1 MGLYMEKSL
10 STCFKLKLI
19 LVINITILL
28 LGSRL
33 AFANIISHNRTIVFN
48 YNEEQLFR
56 EKELTGDVRDAS
68 GNPLVGV
75 TIKVKGTQLGTV
87 TDGNGRFALTV
98 PDNAVLEISYVGFET
113 KEISVG
119 EQTNLSIQLEN
130 SSTGLNQL
138 VVVGYGTQK
147 KIDIT
152 GSIASIGSE
161 ELNKR
166 SVTQA
171 SQLLAGELSGVT
183 GSQSSGKPGGDD
195 ASIVVRGL
203 GTFSGAGTSPLVIVD
218 GIPASIN
225 SVNPNDIESI
235 SVLKDAASASIYGS
249 RAANGVVLIKTKG
262 GKKEKMQVS
271 YNFYVGKNEP
281 TALPQYVDSWTYA
294 EMYNEA
300 LHNQGLGSRYT
311 DEDIEKF
318 KSGQYPDEFPNVHHA
333 DDLFHSGSGLQLKH
347 NLELSGGA
355 GNTQYLFSAGYLKQD
370 GIVKKVSYDR
380 YDLRL
385 NLHSSLRDNL
395 QLDVRS
401 YTFFDN
407 SNEPA
412 MLWENQVTGLDGI
425 MRAAVSFP
433 ATIPGRKSDGTY
445 GTYMGHPTAEAG
457 IDSRSFNKNKNS
469 YFQNN
474 VSLEWEPVK
483 SLKVTGRVAY
493 EWTYGRGDAY
503 GASYDWDTLDVQGP
517 SQLNVTTSQ
526 NRNLSLQLLMD
537 YEKAFGDHHLH
548 ILGGASQIVN
558 DNESLG
564 AYREDFIN
572 SQLYVLNAASTT
584 NDENYGTGYTTKLRS
599 FFGRIDYSYKDKY
612 LLQANLRDDGSSR
625 FAEGH
630 RYGLFPSLSV
640 GWVISQEDFF
650 KVPWIESL
658 KIRGSYGLLGNQ
670 QIGNYP
676 YQQTLDL
683 NQLYDIGLPE
693 VIKPGVALTTLPSN
707 NISWETTSVIDE
719 GLDANLFDG
728 RLNITLDHY
737 YKKTYNI
744 LYHLTVS
751 NVLGM
756 GVSERNAGAV
766 RNDGWDFEV
775 TYRNSIGGF
784 NYSIRPTFSINN
796 NKVLSLAGVE
806 QDIAQ
811 GLFIG
816 QPLSSIYGYRSDGLF
831 IDQHD
836 IDNYPTQFY
845 DTKPG
850 YPRYEDISGPDG
862 KPDGKVDPQ
871 YDRTVIGNTFPKYSY
886 GMGIGADF
894 KNFDFYAFL
903 QGQGGYQRQI
913 SGTQL
918 ALNNNG
924 NIEQWQVDNRW
935 TTEDP
940 DRNAKYPRLEIQS
953 GIDPPWGGSSVDY
966 WIRDA
971 SFLRIKDIQIGYNI
985 PKRLLDKT
993 FISQFRIYL
1002 KAQNI
1007 VTFDSYYQGWDP
1019 EMLPGGY
1026 ENSSY
1031 YPPTRQ
1037 WIFGVNVNF

>member
-1 MGLYMEKSL
+1 MEKSL
-10 STCFKLKLI
+10 FTIGFRLKLAM
-19 LVINITILL
+19 ITCVMILL
-28 LGSRL
+28 LSQGTFADVTIPHSTIFSSL
-33 AFANIISHNRTIVFN
+33 SSKSANISFKD
-48 YNEEQLFR
+48 
-56 EKELTGDVRDAS
+56 KELTGVVTDPS

-75 TIKVKGTQLGTV
+75 TIQVKGSQLGTV
-87 TDGNGRFALTV
+87 TDGQGRFSLKV
-98 PDNAVLEISYVGFET
+98 PDNSVLEVRYVGFET
-113 KEISVG
+113 KEIAIGS
-119 EQTNLSIQLEN
+119 QSNLTIQLEH
-130 SSTGLNQL
+130 SSTGLSQL

-161 ELNKR
+161 ELDKR
-166 SVTQA
+166 SVTQT

-183 GSQSSGKPGGDD
+183 GSQGSGKPGNDG
-195 ASIVVRGL
+195 ASLVVRGL

-249 RAANGVVLIKTKG
+249 RAANGVVLIKTKE
-262 GKKEKMQVS
+262 GKKDKLRVN
-271 YNFYVGKNEP
+271 YNFYVAKNEA

-300 LHNQGLGSRYT
+300 LHNQGLGIRYT
-311 DEDIEKF
+311 DDDIQKF
-318 KSGQYPDEFPNVHHA
+318 KSGEDPDDFPNTHHA
-333 DDLFHSGSGLQLKH
+333 RDLFHSGSGMQFKH
-347 NLELSGGA
+347 NLEFSGGA
-355 GNTQYLFSAGYLKQD
+355 GNTQYLFSAGYLEQD
-370 GIVKKVSYDR
+370 GIIKKVSHDR

-385 NLHSSLRDNL
+385 NLHSALNDNL
-395 QLDVRS
+395 TLDVRS
-401 YTFFDN
+401 YTYFDN
-407 SNEPA
+407 NNEPA
-412 MLWENQVTGLDGI
+412 MLWENGVVGLDGI
-425 MRAAVSFP
+425 MRAATSFP

-445 GTYMGHPTAEAG
+445 GTYQGHPTAEAG
-457 IDSRSFNKNKNS
+457 IDSRSFNKSKNT

-474 VSLEWEPVK
+474 VSLEWKALE
-483 SLKVTGRVAY
+483 SLKITGRVAY
-493 EWTYGRGDAY
+493 EWTYTRGDAY

-517 SQLNVTTSQ
+517 SQLNVSSSQ
-526 NRNLSLQLLMD
+526 NGNLSLQLLVD

-548 ILGGASQIVN
+548 ILGGASQLVN

-564 AYREDFIN
+564 AYRENFVN
-572 SQLYVLNAASTT
+572 NQLHVLNAASTT
-584 NDENYGTGYTTKLRS
+584 NDENSGTAYTTKLRS
-599 FFGRIDYSYKDKY
+599 FFGRIDYSYKEKY
-612 LLQANLRDDGSSR
+612 LVQANLRDDGSSR

-630 RYGLFPSLSV
+630 RYGLFPSISA
-640 GWVISQEDFF
+640 GWVISKESFF
-650 KVPWIESL
+650 QVPWIESL

-683 NQLYDIGLPE
+683 SQLYDIGLPE
-693 VIKPGVALTTLPSN
+693 TVQPGVALTTLPSN
-707 NISWETTSVIDE
+707 DISWEKTSVIDQ
-719 GLDANLFDG
+719 GLDASLFKG
-728 RLNITLDHY
+728 KLNITVDHY

-756 GVSERNAGAV
+756 SVSEMNAGAV

-775 TYRNSIGGF
+775 TYRDAIGNF
-784 NYSIRPTFSINN
+784 SYNIRPNFSVDN
-796 NKVLSLAGVE
+796 NKVLSLAGVDK
-806 QDIAQ
+806 DIAQ
-811 GLFIG
+811 GLFVG
-816 QPLSSIYGYRSDGLF
+816 QPLSSIYGYQSDGLF

-836 IDNYPTQFY
+836 IDGYPVQFY

-850 YPRYEDISGPDG
+850 YPRYKDISGPDG

-871 YDRTVIGNTFPKYSY
+871 YDRTIIGNSFPKYSY
-886 GMGIGADF
+886 GMGIGASY
-894 KNFDFYAFL
+894 KNFDFYTLL
-903 QGQGGYQRQI
+903 QGQGGYQREI

-918 ALNNNG
+918 ALSNNG

-935 TTEDP
+935 TEENP
-940 DRNAKYPRLEIQS
+940 NRNAMYPRLEIQS
-953 GIDPPWGGSSVDY
+953 GIDPPWGGTSVDY

-971 SFLRIKDIQIGYNI
+971 SFLRVKNIQIGYNI
-985 PKRLLDKT
+985 PKAVLDKT

-1002 KAQNI
+1002 QAQNI
-1007 VTFDSYYQGWDP
+1007 ATFDSYYRGWDP
-1019 EMLPGGY
+1019 EMVPGGY

-1037 WIFGVNVNF
+1037 WILGANVNF